1 MQGKQNGLSSSS
13 NYSISSP
20 EIGEVKWFGKTNIKH
35 YAVMLYKIH
44 LKVWRGKKKKKVML
58 IFENIQN
65 IVSFWKNSAPNEV
78 FKAYESKYLYSENVK
93 NFCFTSLE
101 TAINSF
107 SLKSLANFLPFC
119 YSTYHKIVVITVMF

>member
-1 MQGKQNGLSSSS
+1 MIWENKHKTLCSNVIQDPSEGLKGK
-13 NYSISSP
+13 
-20 EIGEVKWFGKTNIKH
+20 K
-35 YAVMLYKIH
+35 
-44 LKVWRGKKKKKVML
+44 KKKKKVML

-65 IVSFWKNSAPNEV
+65 IVSFLKNSAPNEV

-101 TAINSF
+101 TVINSF

-119 YSTYHKIVVITVMF
+119 YSTYHKIVITVKF

>member
-44 LKVWRGKKKKKVML
+44 LKVWRGKKKKKGDAHL
-58 IFENIQN
+58 
-65 IVSFWKNSAPNEV
+65 WKHTEH
-78 FKAYESKYLYSENVK
+78 
-93 NFCFTSLE
+93 CF
-101 TAINSF
+101 F
-107 SLKSLANFLPFC
+107 LKE
-119 YSTYHKIVVITVMF
+119 